1 MQHILDMAI
10 YYRVRMILAELELIY
25 PVSVVDDYDPDYST
39 RDIGPHRLY
48 RDFHLEAR
56 DDVDTTDLVANFC
69 VAMDRYNKIS
79 PVKAD
84 FYEANEYPG
93 PVKNWHTVY
102 LTVATI

>member
-1 MQHILDMAI
+1 MDKVIF
-10 YYRVRMILAELELIY
+10 YRVMAILAELGLSSPISLI
-25 PVSVVDDYDPDYST
+25 DDFDPEHCIKNY
-39 RDIGPHRLY
+39 GPHRLY
-48 RDFHLEAR
+48 DFHLEAR
-56 DDVDTTDLVANFC
+56 DDVDTTDLVADFC